1 MRLAGAGARAVVASF
16 SLTFSSLR
24 IGHLPVAVGNGS
36 WQSGRLANQ
45 PRIGY
50 AKIKAIACPIST
62 SPG

>member
-1 MRLAGAGARAVVASF
+1 MEGVRVAGAGARAVAA
-16 SLTFSSLR
+16 
-24 IGHLPVAVGNGS
+24 HLAVGNWQCGS
-36 WQSGRLANQ
+36 SANQ